1 MSVYKQST
9 IAVDIMSLCVSI
21 LGLSQIYIQFF
32 WTLLNLGVVTKP
44 HKFDV
49 FFFVDT
55 GGLLKQVPYYV
66 QFTDVMILNY

>member
-9 IAVDIMSLCVSI
+9 IAVDIIVYYCVSI

-49 FFFVDT
+49 FF
-55 GGLLKQVPYYV
+55 L
-66 QFTDVMILNY
+66 